1 MGEKFKAEGYRVR
14 DREESEQGGVA
25 RLVSRQ
31 LSWRE
36 PARTMKN
43 PQVFVQGAG
52 FKPALRRKIDLI
64 RPENALGGFET
75 RPYETVLCRYVDD
88 VFHANFHGAG
98 HPER

>member
-52 FKPALRRKIDLI
+52 FKPAQGVSDTNQANFL
-64 RPENALGGFET
+64 PQGGFET
-75 RPYETVLCRYVDD
+75 RPYDACGF
-88 VFHANFHGAG
+88 FHRSGC
-98 HPER
+98 